1 MKKILSITLTI
12 LMLLSSFTALAQ
24 DNIAVSLAS
33 VKSKIEVPANL
44 SEFDSSVSTRNDKT
58 IYRFNWYNSDRSE
71 SLSVT
76 ATETGIITNYSYY
89 SNDMYN
95 RADKQLSSF
104 TRNDAQLMA
113 ENFLKKTIPEAFTDT
128 DIFVYKNISVDFSE
142 NGTSYSVLFNRELE
156 GIEVIGQTATVDILV
171 KGENAVVTNMHTSFD
186 KITYEDIKDGKAYIE
201 NKEEVYKAVFPAELM
216 YVKKKYDDNEFSLV
230 YRLKGGNGYISAF
243 TGEKIEPYSD
253 AELYLKNESMSDS
266 AAGMGGSEFTPQEL
280 KELENVKNL
289 ISVEDAVKLIKSE
302 PLFNTNKNSK
312 VIASRYNKLDG
323 KYTLEVSLQTDEN
336 NGERFV
342 LDAQTKELKSFYSYN
357 YSYDVKTDK
366 KLSEK
371 EISDAEKVIDAVIK
385 KYAGTVSLKG
395 NETSAKNE
403 YVSKSYIR
411 LENNVPVDGNSI
423 SVTYKD
429 GKITSYSKYFED
441 KTFVPLE
448 GIIAAEEAYN
458 KILGYYPIKLCYL
471 NTGEEYKLCYTL
483 DLVNGYVE
491 IDAKTGEK
499 TREIQNA
506 FNFYNDIEKHWC
518 KTAVEKLAQIG
529 ISFEGESF
537 EPEKEIT
544 QLEML
549 RLFGAAVKYT
559 SYLTLD
565 AENLYKTLERENIVP
580 KTERADTSPVLRE
593 DAFVYLIRFLGYERV
608 AKAEEIF
615 TTKFADQNLI
625 SKGKLGYASI
635 LSGLKVINGNGG
647 LVKPKDNLTRA
658 EAVVMIYNLFT
669 NISWFFT

>member
-1 MKKILSITLTI
+1 MKKFLSITLTI

-44 SEFDSSVSTRNDKT
+44 SEFDSSVSTRKEKT

-104 TRNDAQLMA
+104 TINDAQLMA

-128 DIFVYKNISVDFSE
+128 DVFVHKNISVDFSD

-289 ISVEDAVKLIKSE
+289 VSVEDAVKLIKSE
-302 PLFNTNKNSK
+302 SLFNTNKNSK

-669 NISWFFT
+669 NIS

>member
-1 MKKILSITLTI
+1 MKKILSTTLTI

-128 DIFVYKNISVDFSE
+128 DIFVYKNISVDFSD

-289 ISVEDAVKLIKSE
+289 VSVEDAVKLIKSE
-302 PLFNTNKNSK
+302 SLFNTNKNSK

-458 KILGYYPIKLCYL
+458 KILGYHPIKLCYL

-669 NISWFFT
+669 NIS

>member
-128 DIFVYKNISVDFSE
+128 DIFIYKNISVDFSE

-289 ISVEDAVKLIKSE
+289 VSVEDAVKLIKSE

-458 KILGYYPIKLCYL
+458 KILGYHPIKLCYL

-669 NISWFFT
+669 NIS

>member
-12 LMLLSSFTALAQ
+12 LILLSSFTVLAQ

-44 SEFDSSVSTRNDKT
+44 SEFDSSVSTRKDKT

-113 ENFLKKTIPEAFTDT
+113 DNFLKKAIPEAFTDT

-171 KGENAVVTNMHTSFD
+171 KGENAIVTNMHTSFD
-186 KITYEDIKDGKAYIE
+186 KITYEDIKNGKAYIE

-216 YVKKKYDDNEFSLV
+216 YVKKKYDDKEFSLV

-243 TGEKIEPYSD
+243 TGEKVEPFSD

-266 AAGMGGSEFTPQEL
+266 VAGMGGSEFTPQEL

-302 PLFNTNKNSK
+302 SLFNTNKNSK
-312 VIASRYNKLDG
+312 VISSRYNKLDG

-342 LDAQTKELKSFYSYN
+342 LDAQTKELKSFYSYD
-357 YSYDVKTDK
+357 YSYDAKTDK

-395 NETSAKNE
+395 NETSVNNE

-448 GIIAAEEAYN
+448 GVIATEEAYN
-458 KILGYYPIKLCYL
+458 KVLEYHPIKLCYL

-499 TREIQNA
+499 TRATQNA
-506 FNFYNDIEKHWC
+506 FNFYNDLEKHWC

-580 KTERADTSPVLRE
+580 KTERADASPVLRE
-593 DAFVYLIRFLGYERV
+593 DAFVYLVRFLGYERI

-635 LSGLKVINGNGG
+635 LSGLKVINGNGS

-669 NISWFFT
+669 NIS

>member
-24 DNIAVSLAS
+24 DNMAVSLAS
-33 VKSKIEVPANL
+33 VKSKIEVPERL

-128 DIFVYKNISVDFSE
+128 DVFVHKNISVDFSD

-312 VIASRYNKLDG
+312 VLASRYNKLDG

-518 KTAVEKLAQIG
+518 KTAVEKLAEIG

-593 DAFVYLIRFLGYERV
+593 NAFVYLIRFLGYERI

-669 NISWFFT
+669 NIS

>member
-44 SEFDSSVSTRNDKT
+44 SEFDSSVSTRKEKT

-128 DIFVYKNISVDFSE
+128 DIFVYKNISVDFSD

-458 KILGYYPIKLCYL
+458 KILGYHPIKLCYL

-615 TTKFADQNLI
+615 TTKFADHNLI

-669 NISWFFT
+669 NIS

>member
-44 SEFDSSVSTRNDKT
+44 SEFDSSVSTRKEKT

-128 DIFVYKNISVDFSE
+128 DVFVHKNISVDFSE

-289 ISVEDAVKLIKSE
+289 VSVEDAVKLIKSE
-302 PLFNTNKNSK
+302 SLFNTNKNSK

-458 KILGYYPIKLCYL
+458 KILGYHPIKLCYL

-669 NISWFFT
+669 NIS

>member
-44 SEFDSSVSTRNDKT
+44 SEFDSSVSTRKEKT
-58 IYRFNWYNSDRSE
+58 IYRFNWYNLDRSE

-201 NKEEVYKAVFPAELM
+201 NKEEVYKAVIPAELM

-289 ISVEDAVKLIKSE
+289 VSVEDAVKLIKSE
-302 PLFNTNKNSK
+302 SLFNTNKNSK

-357 YSYDVKTDK
+357 YSYYVKTD
-366 KLSEK
+366 
-371 EISDAEKVIDAVIK
+371 
-385 KYAGTVSLKG
+385 
-395 NETSAKNE
+395 
-403 YVSKSYIR
+403 
-411 LENNVPVDGNSI
+411 
-423 SVTYKD
+423 
-429 GKITSYSKYFED
+429 
-441 KTFVPLE
+441 
-448 GIIAAEEAYN
+448 
-458 KILGYYPIKLCYL
+458 
-471 NTGEEYKLCYTL
+471 
-483 DLVNGYVE
+483 
-491 IDAKTGEK
+491 
-499 TREIQNA
+499 
-506 FNFYNDIEKHWC
+506 
-518 KTAVEKLAQIG
+518 
-529 ISFEGESF
+529 
-537 EPEKEIT
+537 
-544 QLEML
+544 
-549 RLFGAAVKYT
+549 
-559 SYLTLD
+559 
-565 AENLYKTLERENIVP
+565 
-580 KTERADTSPVLRE
+580 
-593 DAFVYLIRFLGYERV
+593 
-608 AKAEEIF
+608 
-615 TTKFADQNLI
+615 
-625 SKGKLGYASI
+625 
-635 LSGLKVINGNGG
+635 
-647 LVKPKDNLTRA
+647 
-658 EAVVMIYNLFT
+658 
-669 NISWFFT
+669 

>member
-12 LMLLSSFTALAQ
+12 LILLSSFTVLAQ

-44 SEFDSSVSTRNDKT
+44 SEFDSSVSTRKDKT

-113 ENFLKKTIPEAFTDT
+113 ENFLKKAIPEAFTDT

-171 KGENAVVTNMHTSFD
+171 KGENSIVTNMHTSFD

-201 NKEEVYKAVFPAELM
+201 NEEETYKAVFPAELM
-216 YVKKKYDDNEFSLV
+216 YVKKKYDDKEFSLV

-243 TGEKIEPYSD
+243 TGEKVEPFSD

-266 AAGMGGSEFTPQEL
+266 VAGMGGSEFTPQEL

-289 ISVEDAVKLIKSE
+289 VSVEDAVKLIKSE
-302 PLFNTNKNSK
+302 SLFNTNKNSK

-357 YSYDVKTDK
+357 YSYDAKTDK

-371 EISDAEKVIDAVIK
+371 EISDTEKVIDAVIK

-395 NETSAKNE
+395 NETSVNNE

-411 LENNVPVDGNSI
+411 LENSVPVDGNSI
-423 SVTYKD
+423 SVAYKD

-518 KTAVEKLAQIG
+518 KTAVEKLAEIG

-580 KTERADTSPVLRE
+580 KTERADASPVLRE
-593 DAFVYLIRFLGYERV
+593 DAFVYLVRFLGYERI

-658 EAVVMIYNLFT
+658 EAIVMIYNLFT

>member
-128 DIFVYKNISVDFSE
+128 DVFVHKNISVDFSD

-289 ISVEDAVKLIKSE
+289 ISVEDAVKLIKNE

-458 KILGYYPIKLCYL
+458 KILGYHPIKPCYL

-669 NISWFFT
+669 NIS

>member
-128 DIFVYKNISVDFSE
+128 DVFVYKNISVDFSE

-506 FNFYNDIEKHWC
+506 FNLYNDIEKHWC

-615 TTKFADQNLI
+615 TIKFADQNLI

-669 NISWFFT
+669 NIS

>member
-44 SEFDSSVSTRNDKT
+44 SEFDSSVSTRKEKT

-128 DIFVYKNISVDFSE
+128 DIFIYKNISVDFSE

-156 GIEVIGQTATVDILV
+156 GIEVTGQTATVDILV

-230 YRLKGGNGYISAF
+230 YRLKDGNGYISAF
-243 TGEKIEPYSD
+243 TGEKIEPSSD

-289 ISVEDAVKLIKSE
+289 VSVEDAVKLIKSE
-302 PLFNTNKNSK
+302 SLFNTNKNSK

-458 KILGYYPIKLCYL
+458 KILGYHPIKLCYL

-669 NISWFFT
+669 NIS

>member
-24 DNIAVSLAS
+24 DNMAVSLAS
-33 VKSKIEVPANL
+33 VKSKIEVPENL

-128 DIFVYKNISVDFSE
+128 DIFVYKNISVDFSD

-441 KTFVPLE
+441 KAFVPLE

-518 KTAVEKLAQIG
+518 KTAVEKLAEIG

-658 EAVVMIYNLFT
+658 EAVAMIYNLFT
-669 NISWFFT
+669 NIS

>member
-44 SEFDSSVSTRNDKT
+44 SEFDSSVSTRKEKT

-128 DIFVYKNISVDFSE
+128 DIFVYKNISVDFSD

-289 ISVEDAVKLIKSE
+289 VSVEDAVKLIKSE
-302 PLFNTNKNSK
+302 SLFNTNKNSK

-458 KILGYYPIKLCYL
+458 KILGYHPIKLCYL

-669 NISWFFT
+669 NIS